1 MKHLKTAW
9 LGSVLASVLTAAA
22 PLAAAQDAYPSKI
35 ITIVV
40 PTAPGGGN
48 DAMARVVGQRLA
60 EKLGKAVIVD
70 NKPGANGSIAAEQV
84 ARAPADGHTL
94 LWGYVATHG
103 INPALQK
110 LRYDPIKD
118 FEPIGLVAESPTV
131 LVFNN
136 NAPFKTVGELV
147 KAAKAKPGAINY
159 ASAGNGT
166 APHLAGEMFKLA
178 AGVDITHVPYKGS
191 SPGLMDTIGG
201 TTQLMFPSLFT
212 AMPHIQSG
220 KLRPVAIAGK
230 KRSPLLKD
238 VPTLEEAGVK
248 DVDVTQWYGLF
259 APAKTPKPVI
269 ERLNKELVAILGER
283 EVIKKIS
290 DQGGDVVTSTPA
302 QLGTLVQQEV
312 VRWKKLITTAKI
324 TAD

>member
-1 MKHLKTAW
+1 MKTLLNTVL
-9 LGSVLASVLTAAA
+9 LGAALALAA
-22 PLAAAQDAYPSKI
+22 PLATAQGADAYPSKL

-40 PTAPGGGN
+40 PTAAGGGN
-48 DAMARVVGQRLA
+48 DAMARIVGQRLA
-60 EKLGKAVIVD
+60 EKLGKPVIVD
-70 NKPGANGSIAAEQV
+70 NKPGANGSIAAEFV
-84 ARAPADGHTL
+84 ARAPADGHTI
-94 LWGYVATHG
+94 LWGYVATHA

-110 LRYDPIKD
+110 LRYDPVKD

-131 LVFNN
+131 LVVTTGG
-136 NAPFKTVGELV
+136 PFKTVPDLV

-178 AGVDITHVPYKGS
+178 AGIDMTHVPYKGS
-191 SPGLMDTIGG
+191 SPGMMDTIGG
-201 TTQLMFPSLFT
+201 TTQVMFPSLYT
-212 AMPHIQSG
+212 AMPHIQAG
-220 KLRPVAIAGK
+220 KLRALAIAGK
-230 KRSPLLKD
+230 KRSPQLKD
-238 VPTLEEAGVK
+238 VPTLDEAGVK

-259 APAKTPKPVI
+259 APAKTPKPIVDK
-269 ERLNKELVAILGER
+269 LNKELNTILAER

-290 DQGGDVVTSTPA
+290 DQGGDVVTSSPA
-302 QLGTLVQQEV
+302 KLGELVQSEV

>member
-1 MKHLKTAW
+1 
-9 LGSVLASVLTAAA
+9 VF
-22 PLAAAQDAYPSKI
+22 
-35 ITIVV
+35 
-40 PTAPGGGN
+40 GN
-48 DAMARVVGQRLA
+48 G
-60 EKLGKAVIVD
+60 
-70 NKPGANGSIAAEQV
+70 
-84 ARAPADGHTL
+84 
-94 LWGYVATHG
+94 
-103 INPALQK
+103 
-110 LRYDPIKD
+110 
-118 FEPIGLVAESPTV
+118 
-131 LVFNN
+131 
-136 NAPFKTVGELV
+136 APFKTVGDLI

-178 AGVDITHVPYKGS
+178 AGVDLTHVPYKGS

-220 KLRPVAIAGK
+220 KLRAAAIAGK

-238 VPTLEEAGVK
+238 VPTLEEAGIK

-269 ERLNKELVAILGER
+269 DRLNKELVAILGEKD
-283 EVIKKIS
+283 VVKKLG
-290 DQGGDVVTSTPA
+290 DQGGDVVTSSPA
-302 QLGTLVQQEV
+302 QLGSLVQSEV

>member
-1 MKHLKTAW
+1 MKHLLKTAL
-9 LGSVLASVLTAAA
+9 LGSLLAATA
-22 PLAAAQDAYPSKI
+22 PLAFAQDAYPTKI

-48 DAMARVVGQRLA
+48 DAMARIVGQRLS
-60 EKLGKAVIVD
+60 EKLGKPVIVD
-70 NKPGANGSIAAEQV
+70 NKPGANGSIATEFV
-84 ARAPADGHTL
+84 ARAPADGHTI

-110 LRYDPIKD
+110 VRYDPVKD

-131 LVFNN
+131 LVFGNG
-136 NAPFKTVGELV
+136 APFKTVGDLV
-147 KAAKAKPGAINY
+147 KAAKAKPGSINY

-178 AGVDITHVPYKGS
+178 AGVDLTHVPYKGS

-220 KLRPVAIAGK
+220 KLRAAAIAGK

-238 VPTLEEAGVK
+238 VPTLEEAGIK
-248 DVDVTQWYGLF
+248 DVDVNQWYGLF

-269 ERLNKELVAILGER
+269 DRLNKELVTILGEKD
-283 EVIKKIS
+283 VVKKIG
-290 DQGGDVVTSTPA
+290 DQGGDVVTSSPA
-302 QLGTLVQQEV
+302 QLGTLVQNEV

>member
-1 MKHLKTAW
+1 MKHLLKAAL
-9 LGSVLASVLTAAA
+9 LGSALALAA
-22 PLAAAQDAYPSKI
+22 PWVGAQDAYPTKI

-48 DAMARVVGQRLA
+48 DAMARVVGQRLS
-60 EKLGKAVIVD
+60 EKLGKPVIVD
-70 NKPGANGSIAAEQV
+70 NKPGANGSIAAEFV
-84 ARAPADGHTL
+84 ARAPADGHTI

-110 LRYDPIKD
+110 LRYDPVKD

-131 LVFNN
+131 LVFGNG
-136 NAPFKTVGELV
+136 APFKTVGDLV

-178 AGVDITHVPYKGS
+178 AGVDLTHVPYKGS

-212 AMPHIQSG
+212 ALPHIQSG
-220 KLRPVAIAGK
+220 KLRAAAIAGK

-238 VPTLEEAGVK
+238 VPTLEEAGIK

-269 ERLNKELVAILGER
+269 DRLNKELVAILGEKD
-283 EVIKKIS
+283 VVKKLG
-290 DQGGDVVTSTPA
+290 DQGGDVVTSSPA
-302 QLGTLVQQEV
+302 QLATLVQGEV
-312 VRWKKLITTAKI
+312 VRWKKLITAAKI

>member
-1 MKHLKTAW
+1 MKHLLKAAL
-9 LGSVLASVLTAAA
+9 LGSALALAA
-22 PLAAAQDAYPSKI
+22 PWVGAQDAYPTKI

-48 DAMARVVGQRLA
+48 DAMARVVGQRLS
-60 EKLGKAVIVD
+60 EKLGKPVIVD
-70 NKPGANGSIAAEQV
+70 NKPGANGSIAAEFV
-84 ARAPADGHTL
+84 ARAPADGHTI

-110 LRYDPIKD
+110 LRYDPVKD

-131 LVFNN
+131 LVFGNG
-136 NAPFKTVGELV
+136 APFKTVGDLV

-159 ASAGNGT
+159 SSAGNGT

-178 AGVDITHVPYKGS
+178 AGVDLTHVPYKGS

-212 AMPHIQSG
+212 ALPHIQSG
-220 KLRPVAIAGK
+220 KLRAAAIAGK

-238 VPTLEEAGVK
+238 VPTLEESGIK

-269 ERLNKELVAILGER
+269 DRLNKELVAILGEKD
-283 EVIKKIS
+283 VVKKLG
-290 DQGGDVVTSTPA
+290 DQGGDVVTSSPA
-302 QLGTLVQQEV
+302 QLATLVQGEV
-312 VRWKKLITTAKI
+312 VRWKKLITAAKI